1 MVYKVEVCNHFSI
14 FLGGFFYM
22 EQLQQLGQKIVEHK
36 YELAKNI
43 DTVRAQH
50 GEPLTELTDE
60 NLELRAELFTYFGEA
75 LFHDLKSVEQQFI
88 SWGNRNGELAVQ
100 YEVPLDV
107 ALASTRYYRM
117 VLWDFIRNE
126 IHNENFSVQT
136 VLKAASILD
145 PLLDETVHAF
155 SVAYVEN
162 HNRVLGLAREAIE
175 ELSVPVVRL
184 TRSVAVLPLVGT
196 IDTHR
201 SKLIMETALQKCT
214 ELQVEHLFIDLSG
227 VPVIDTMVA
236 HNLFKVVNSLKLLGV
251 KVTLSGMRPE
261 LAQTVVSLGI
271 SFDGIA
277 ISGNL
282 YQELEAMGIAQ
293 HKD

>member
-1 MVYKVEVCNHFSI
+1 MQSFI
-14 FLGGFFYM
+14 FFYRGIIDKM
-22 EQLQQLGQKIVEHK
+22 ERQLQELGQKIVEHR
-36 YELAKNI
+36 YDLARKI
-43 DTVRAQH
+43 DVVKAEY
-50 GEPLTELTDE
+50 GEPVAQLTEQV
-60 NLELRAELFTYFGEA
+60 LELRGKLFTYFGEA
-75 LFHDLKSVEQQFI
+75 LYQDVAEVEKRFIEWGKS
-88 SWGNRNGELAVQ
+88 NGELAVQ
-100 YEVPLDV
+100 YEIPLDI
-107 ALASTRYYRM
+107 ALASTRFYRI
-117 VLWDFIRNE
+117 VLWDFIRSE
-126 IHNENFSVQT
+126 ISNENFSVQT
-136 VLKAASILD
+136 VLKAASIID

-162 HNRVLGLAREAIE
+162 NNRVLGLAREAIE

-201 SKLIMETALQKCT
+201 SKLIMETSLQKCT

-236 HNLFKVVNSLKLLGV
+236 HNLFKVINSLKLLGV

-271 SFDGIA
+271 SFEGIS

-282 YQELEAMGIAQ
+282 YQELEAMGIAPQ
-293 HKD
+293 PN

>member
-1 MVYKVEVCNHFSI
+1 MQSFI
-14 FLGGFFYM
+14 FFYRGIIDKM
-22 EQLQQLGQKIVEHK
+22 ERQLQELGQKIVEHR
-36 YELAKNI
+36 YDLARKI
-43 DTVRAQH
+43 DVVRAEY
-50 GEPLTELTDE
+50 GEPAGQLTEQV
-60 NLELRAELFTYFGEA
+60 LEIRGKLFTYFGEA
-75 LFHDLKSVEQQFI
+75 LYQDIAEVEKRFIEWGKS
-88 SWGNRNGELAVQ
+88 NGELAVQ
-100 YEVPLDV
+100 YEIPLDM
-107 ALASTRYYRM
+107 ALASTRFYRI
-117 VLWDFIRNE
+117 VLWDFIRSE
-126 IHNENFSVQT
+126 ISNENFSVQT
-136 VLKAASILD
+136 VLKAASIID

-162 HNRVLGLAREAIE
+162 NNRVLGLAREAIE

-201 SKLIMETALQKCT
+201 SKLIMETSLQKCT

-236 HNLFKVVNSLKLLGV
+236 HNLFKVINSLKLLGV

-271 SFDGIA
+271 SFEGIS

-282 YQELEAMGIAQ
+282 YQELEAMGIAPQ
-293 HKD
+293 PK

>member
-1 MVYKVEVCNHFSI
+1 MK
-14 FLGGFFYM
+14 G
-22 EQLQQLGQKIVEHK
+22 QLQELGMKIINHK
-36 YELAKNI
+36 YDLAKNI
-43 DTVRAQH
+43 DKVKVQY
-50 GEPLTELTDE
+50 GEKPSVLTDQL
-60 NLELRAELFTYFGEA
+60 LELRGELFSYFGEA
-75 LFHDLKSVEQQFI
+75 LFNDLKDSEEQFVA
-88 SWGNRNGELAVQ
+88 WGKKNGQLAVQ
-100 YEVPLDV
+100 YEVPLDM
-107 ALASTRYYRM
+107 ALNSTRYYRI

-126 IHNENFSVQT
+126 INNEKFSVET
-136 VLKAASILD
+136 VLKAASIID
-145 PLLDETVHAF
+145 PLLDETVHSF

-162 HNRVLGLAREAIE
+162 NNRVLGLAREAIE

-201 SKLIMETALQKCT
+201 SKLIMETSLQKCT
-214 ELQVEHLFIDLSG
+214 ELQIEHLFIDLSG

-236 HNLFKVVNSLKLLGV
+236 HNLFKVINSLKLLGV

-271 SFDGIA
+271 SFEGFSIA
-277 ISGNL
+277 GNL

-293 HKD
+293 HTK

>member
-1 MVYKVEVCNHFSI
+1 MDS
-14 FLGGFFYM
+14 
-22 EQLQQLGQKIVEHK
+22 QLHELGQKILNHK
-36 YELAKNI
+36 YDLARKI
-43 DTVRAQH
+43 DAVKREH
-50 GEPLTELTDE
+50 GEHVSEMTDQVLQLRG
-60 NLELRAELFTYFGEA
+60 NLFSYFGKA
-75 LFHDLKSVEQQFI
+75 LFEDIEDVRPLFI
-88 SWGNRNGELAVQ
+88 AWGKMSGELAVQ
-100 YEVPLDV
+100 YEFPLDM
-107 ALASTRYYRM
+107 ALKSTRFYRI
-117 VLWDFIRNE
+117 VLWDFIRSEINNE
-126 IHNENFSVQT
+126 SFSIET
-136 VLKAASILD
+136 VLKAASVID

-162 HNRVLGLAREAIE
+162 NNRVLGLAREAIE

-201 SKLIMETALQKCT
+201 SKLIMETSLQKCT

-236 HNLFKVVNSLKLLGV
+236 HNLFKVINSLKLLGV

-271 SFDGIA
+271 SFEGIS

-293 HKD
+293 Q

>member
-1 MVYKVEVCNHFSI
+1 
-14 FLGGFFYM
+14 M
-22 EQLQQLGQKIVEHK
+22 ERQLQELGQKIVEHR
-36 YELAKNI
+36 YDLARKI
-43 DTVRAQH
+43 DVVRAEY
-50 GEPLTELTDE
+50 GEPAGQLTEQV
-60 NLELRAELFTYFGEA
+60 LEIRGKLFTYFGEA
-75 LFHDLKSVEQQFI
+75 LYQDIAEVEKRFIEWGKS
-88 SWGNRNGELAVQ
+88 NGELAVQ
-100 YEVPLDV
+100 YEIPLDM
-107 ALASTRYYRM
+107 ALASTRFYRI
-117 VLWDFIRNE
+117 VLWDFIRSE
-126 IHNENFSVQT
+126 ISNENFSVQT
-136 VLKAASILD
+136 VLKAASIID

-162 HNRVLGLAREAIE
+162 NNRVLGLAREAIE

-201 SKLIMETALQKCT
+201 SKLIMETSLQKCT

-236 HNLFKVVNSLKLLGV
+236 HNLFKVINSLKLLGV

-271 SFDGIA
+271 SFEGIS

-282 YQELEAMGIAQ
+282 YQELEAMGIAPQ
-293 HKD
+293 PK

>member
-1 MVYKVEVCNHFSI
+1 
-14 FLGGFFYM
+14 M
-22 EQLQQLGQKIVEHK
+22 EQQLQQLGQMIIEKK

-43 DTVRAQH
+43 DTVKMEY
-50 GEPLTELTDE
+50 GEKPAELTDQL
-60 NLELRAELFTYFGEA
+60 LELRGELFTYFGEA
-75 LFHDLKSVEQQFI
+75 LFNEYKDVEKYFI
-88 SWGNRNGELAVQ
+88 AWGKRNGELAVQ

-107 ALASTRYYRM
+107 ALASTRFFRI
-117 VLWDFIRNE
+117 VIWDFIRNE
-126 IHNENFSVQT
+126 INKEGFSVET
-136 VLKAASILD
+136 VLKAASIID

-162 HNRVLGLAREAIE
+162 NNRVLGLAREAIE

-184 TRSVAVLPLVGT
+184 TRSIAVLPLVGT

-271 SFDGIA
+271 SFDGIS

-282 YQELEAMGIAQ
+282 YQELEAMGIAPQ
-293 HKD
+293 HV

>member
-1 MVYKVEVCNHFSI
+1 MQSFI
-14 FLGGFFYM
+14 FFYRGIIDKM
-22 EQLQQLGQKIVEHK
+22 ERQLQELGQKIVEHR
-36 YELAKNI
+36 YDLARKI
-43 DTVRAQH
+43 DVVKAEH
-50 GEPLTELTDE
+50 GEPVAQFTEHV
-60 NLELRAELFTYFGEA
+60 LELRGKLFTYFGEA
-75 LFHDLKSVEQQFI
+75 LYQDIVEVEKRFIEWGKS
-88 SWGNRNGELAVQ
+88 NGELAVQ
-100 YEVPLDV
+100 YEIPLDM
-107 ALASTRYYRM
+107 ALASTRFYRI
-117 VLWDFIRNE
+117 VLWDFIRSE
-126 IHNENFSVQT
+126 INNQNFSVQT
-136 VLKAASILD
+136 VLKAASIID

-162 HNRVLGLAREAIE
+162 NNRVLGLAREAIE

-201 SKLIMETALQKCT
+201 SKLIMETSLQKCT

-236 HNLFKVVNSLKLLGV
+236 HNLFKVINSLKLLGV

-271 SFDGIA
+271 SFEGIS

-282 YQELEAMGIAQ
+282 YQELEAMGIAPQ
-293 HKD
+293 PK

>member
-1 MVYKVEVCNHFSI
+1 
-14 FLGGFFYM
+14 M
-22 EQLQQLGQKIVEHK
+22 ERQLHELGQKILAHK
-36 YELAKNI
+36 YDLARKIN
-43 DTVRAQH
+43 DVRAEH
-50 GEPLTELTDE
+50 GEPVSELTDQV
-60 NLELRAELFTYFGEA
+60 LHLRGDLFSYFGKA
-75 LFHDLKSVEQQFI
+75 LFENMEDVEPLFI
-88 SWGNRNGELAVQ
+88 AWGKRSGELAVQ
-100 YEVPLDV
+100 YEVPLDM
-107 ALASTRYYRM
+107 ALKSTRFFRV

-126 IHNENFSVQT
+126 IHNESFSVET
-136 VLKAASILD
+136 VLKAASVID

-162 HNRVLGLAREAIE
+162 NNRVLGLAREAIE

-184 TRSVAVLPLVGT
+184 TRTVAVLPLVGT

-201 SKLIMETALQKCT
+201 SKLIMETSLQKCT

-236 HNLFKVVNSLKLLGV
+236 HNLFKVINSLKLLGV

-271 SFDGIA
+271 SFEGIS

-293 HKD
+293 QPI

>member
-1 MVYKVEVCNHFSI
+1 MVYKYVVCNH
-14 FLGGFFYM
+14 LYFYRGIIEKM
-22 EQLQQLGQKIVEHK
+22 DSQLHELGQKILNHK
-36 YELAKNI
+36 YDLARKI
-43 DTVRAQH
+43 DAVKREH
-50 GEPLTELTDE
+50 GEHVSETIDQVLQLRG
-60 NLELRAELFTYFGEA
+60 NLFGYFGKA
-75 LFHDLKSVEQQFI
+75 LFEDIEDVRPLFI
-88 SWGNRNGELAVQ
+88 AWGKMSGELAVQ
-100 YEVPLDV
+100 YEFPLDM
-107 ALASTRYYRM
+107 ALKSTRFYRI
-117 VLWDFIRNE
+117 VLWDFIRSEINNE
-126 IHNENFSVQT
+126 SFSIET
-136 VLKAASILD
+136 VLKAASVID

-162 HNRVLGLAREAIE
+162 NNRVLGLAREAIE

-201 SKLIMETALQKCT
+201 SKLIMETSLQKCT

-236 HNLFKVVNSLKLLGV
+236 HNLFKVINSLKLLGV

-271 SFDGIA
+271 SFEGIS

-293 HKD
+293 Q

>member
-1 MVYKVEVCNHFSI
+1 
-14 FLGGFFYM
+14 M
-22 EQLQQLGQKIVEHK
+22 ERQLHELGQKILTHK
-36 YELAKNI
+36 YDLARKI
-43 DTVRAQH
+43 DEVRAEY
-50 GEPLTELTDE
+50 GEPVSELTDQV
-60 NLELRAELFTYFGEA
+60 LQLRGDLFSYFGEA
-75 LFHDLKSVEQQFI
+75 LYQKMEDVEPRFI
-88 SWGNRNGELAVQ
+88 AWGKMSGELAVQ
-100 YEVPLDV
+100 YEVPLDM
-107 ALASTRYYRM
+107 ALKSTRFFRV

-126 IHNENFSVQT
+126 IHNESFSVET
-136 VLKAASILD
+136 VLKAASVID

-162 HNRVLGLAREAIE
+162 NNRVLGLAREAIE

-184 TRSVAVLPLVGT
+184 TRTVAVLPLVGT

-201 SKLIMETALQKCT
+201 SKLIMETSLQKCT

-236 HNLFKVVNSLKLLGV
+236 HNLFKVINSLKLLGV

-271 SFDGIA
+271 SFEGIS

-282 YQELEAMGIAQ
+282 YQELESMGIAQ
-293 HKD
+293 QPN

>member
-1 MVYKVEVCNHFSI
+1 
-14 FLGGFFYM
+14 M
-22 EQLQQLGQKIVEHK
+22 ESQLQELGQKIIQYKDDLSRKIDDVK
-36 YELAKNI
+36 TEL
-43 DTVRAQH
+43 
-50 GEPLTELTDE
+50 GEPVAPLTDQV
-60 NLELRAELFTYFGEA
+60 LHLRGELFSYFGEA
-75 LFHDLKSVEQQFI
+75 LFQDFEEVEERCVV
-88 SWGNRNGELAVQ
+88 WGKRNGQLAVQ
-100 YEVPLDV
+100 YEVPLDM
-107 ALASTRYYRM
+107 ALKSTRFFRI

-126 IHNENFSVQT
+126 IDNDKFSVHT
-136 VLKAASILD
+136 ILKAASIID

-162 HNRVLGLAREAIE
+162 NNRVLGLAREAIE

-184 TRSVAVLPLVGT
+184 TRSIAVLPLVGT

-201 SKLIMETALQKCT
+201 SKLIMETSLQKCT

-236 HNLFKVVNSLKLLGV
+236 HNLFKVINSLKLLGV

-271 SFDGIA
+271 SFDGISIA
-277 ISGNL
+277 GNL
-282 YQELEAMGIAQ
+282 YQELEAMGIGMQ
-293 HKD
+293 SK

>member
-1 MVYKVEVCNHFSI
+1 
-14 FLGGFFYM
+14 M
-22 EQLQQLGQKIVEHK
+22 ERQLEELGQKIVEHK
-36 YELAKNI
+36 YDLARKI
-43 DTVRAQH
+43 DEVRAQF
-50 GEPLTELTDE
+50 GEPVPDLSDQVLQ
-60 NLELRAELFTYFGEA
+60 LRGELFTYFGEA
-75 LFHDLKSVEQQFI
+75 LYEEYVNVEQRFI
-88 SWGNRNGELAVQ
+88 DWGKRNGELAVQ
-100 YEVPLDV
+100 YEVPLDL
-107 ALASTRYYRM
+107 ALKSTRFFRI

-126 IHNENFSVQT
+126 INNESFPVQT
-136 VLKAASILD
+136 ILKAASVID

-155 SVAYVEN
+155 SIAYVEN
-162 HNRVLGLAREAIE
+162 NNRVLGLAREAIE

-201 SKLIMETALQKCT
+201 SKLIMETSLQKCT

-236 HNLFKVVNSLKLLGV
+236 HNLFKVINSLKLLGV

-271 SFDGIA
+271 SFEEISIA
-277 ISGNL
+277 GNL

-293 HKD
+293 QPK

>member
-1 MVYKVEVCNHFSI
+1 
-14 FLGGFFYM
+14 M
-22 EQLQQLGQKIVEHK
+22 ERQLHQLGQKILIHK
-36 YELAKNI
+36 YDLARKI
-43 DTVRAQH
+43 DEVKAEH
-50 GEPLTELTDE
+50 GEPVSELTDHV
-60 NLELRAELFTYFGEA
+60 LQLRGDLFGYFGKS
-75 LFHDLKSVEQQFI
+75 LFEDLAEVEPLFIEWGKKS
-88 SWGNRNGELAVQ
+88 GELAVQ
-100 YEVPLDV
+100 YEVPLDI
-107 ALASTRYYRM
+107 ALKSTRFFRI

-126 IHNENFSVQT
+126 IQNESFSIET
-136 VLKAASILD
+136 VLKAASVID

-162 HNRVLGLAREAIE
+162 NNRVLGLAREAIE

-184 TRSVAVLPLVGT
+184 TRTVAVLPLVGT

-201 SKLIMETALQKCT
+201 SKLIMETSLQKCT

-236 HNLFKVVNSLKLLGV
+236 HNLFKVINSLKLLGV

-271 SFDGIA
+271 SFEGIS

-293 HKD
+293 QPK

>member
-1 MVYKVEVCNHFSI
+1 MKR
-14 FLGGFFYM
+14 
-22 EQLQQLGQKIVEHK
+22 QLQELGQKIVEHR
-36 YELAKNI
+36 YDLARKI
-43 DTVRAQH
+43 DVVRAEY
-50 GEPLTELTDE
+50 GEPAGQLTEQV
-60 NLELRAELFTYFGEA
+60 LEIRGKLFTYFGEA
-75 LFHDLKSVEQQFI
+75 LYQDIAEVEKRFIEWGKS
-88 SWGNRNGELAVQ
+88 NGELAVQ
-100 YEVPLDV
+100 YEIPLDM
-107 ALASTRYYRM
+107 ALASTRFYRI
-117 VLWDFIRNE
+117 VLWDFIRSE
-126 IHNENFSVQT
+126 ISNENFSVQT
-136 VLKAASILD
+136 VLKAASIID

-162 HNRVLGLAREAIE
+162 NNRVLGLAREAIE

-201 SKLIMETALQKCT
+201 SKLIMETSLQKCT

-236 HNLFKVVNSLKLLGV
+236 HNLFKVINSLKLLGV

-271 SFDGIA
+271 SFEGIS

-282 YQELEAMGIAQ
+282 YQELEAMGIAPQ
-293 HKD
+293 PN

>member
-1 MVYKVEVCNHFSI
+1 MQSFI
-14 FLGGFFYM
+14 FFYRGIIDKM
-22 EQLQQLGQKIVEHK
+22 ERQLQELGQKIVEHR
-36 YELAKNI
+36 YDLARKI
-43 DTVRAQH
+43 DVVKAEY
-50 GEPLTELTDE
+50 GEPVAQLTEQV
-60 NLELRAELFTYFGEA
+60 LELRGKLFTYFGEA
-75 LFHDLKSVEQQFI
+75 LYQDVAEVEKRFIEWGKS
-88 SWGNRNGELAVQ
+88 NGELAVQ
-100 YEVPLDV
+100 YEIPLDM
-107 ALASTRYYRM
+107 ALASTRFYRI
-117 VLWDFIRNE
+117 VLWDFIRSE
-126 IHNENFSVQT
+126 ISNENFSVQT
-136 VLKAASILD
+136 VLKAASIID

-162 HNRVLGLAREAIE
+162 NNRVLGLAREAIE

-201 SKLIMETALQKCT
+201 SKLIMETSLQKCT

-236 HNLFKVVNSLKLLGV
+236 HNLFKVINSLKLLGV

-271 SFDGIA
+271 SFEGIS

-282 YQELEAMGIAQ
+282 YQELEAMGIAPQ
-293 HKD
+293 PN

>member
-1 MVYKVEVCNHFSI
+1 MESQLRE
-14 FLGGFFYM
+14 LG
-22 EQLQQLGQKIVEHK
+22 EKIVKHK
-36 YELAKNI
+36 YDFARKI
-43 DTVRAQH
+43 DETKKKH
-50 GEPLTELTDE
+50 GEHTSPLTDE
-60 NLELRAELFTYFGEA
+60 VLEIRGELFTFFGEA
-75 LFHDLKSVEQQFI
+75 LYQDLEDVERRFI
-88 SWGNRNGELAVQ
+88 AWGHKYGELAVQ
-100 YEVPLDV
+100 FEIPLDM
-107 ALASTRYYRM
+107 ALKSTRYYRV

-126 IHNENFSVQT
+126 IDNENFSVQT
-136 VLKAASILD
+136 VLKAASIID

-155 SVAYVEN
+155 SLAYVEKN
-162 HNRVLGLAREAIE
+162 NRVLGLAREAIE

-201 SKLIMETALQKCT
+201 SKLIMETSLEKCT

-236 HNLFKVVNSLKLLGV
+236 HNLFKVINSLKLLGV

-271 SFDGIA
+271 SFEEIS

-282 YQELEAMGIAQ
+282 YQELEAMGIAPQ
-293 HKD
+293 PN

>member
-1 MVYKVEVCNHFSI
+1 MQSFI
-14 FLGGFFYM
+14 FFYRGIIDKM
-22 EQLQQLGQKIVEHK
+22 ERQLQELGQKIVEHR
-36 YELAKNI
+36 YDLARKI
-43 DTVRAQH
+43 DVVRAEY
-50 GEPLTELTDE
+50 GEPAGQLTEQV
-60 NLELRAELFTYFGEA
+60 LEIRGKLFTYFGEA
-75 LFHDLKSVEQQFI
+75 LYQDIAEVEKRFIEWGKS
-88 SWGNRNGELAVQ
+88 NGELAVQ
-100 YEVPLDV
+100 YEIPLDM
-107 ALASTRYYRM
+107 ALASTRFYRI
-117 VLWDFIRNE
+117 VLWDFIRSE
-126 IHNENFSVQT
+126 ISNENFSVQT
-136 VLKAASILD
+136 VLKAASIID

-162 HNRVLGLAREAIE
+162 NNRVLGLAREAIE

-201 SKLIMETALQKCT
+201 SKLIMETSLQKCT

-236 HNLFKVVNSLKLLGV
+236 HNLFKVINSLKLLGV

-271 SFDGIA
+271 SFEGIS

-282 YQELEAMGIAQ
+282 YQELEAMGIAPQ
-293 HKD
+293 PN